1 VLHEHIGFE
10 LFQQDG
16 QVTMVYAVST
26 LVRPSGPLAPPHGED
41 YDELVRLTLN
51 SVDCESWADVGG
63 AGSISVWPAGE
74 CVVVTQSRE
83 AVRRLTH
90 LYLLLHTLRNT
101 ISEDASALPD
111 SIPLP
116 DSWAAIALSERSS
129 QASGDAAKK
138 FETRVYPLHDLLPST
153 TTPTLSD
160 SPRGVGVDQITSWLC
175 QQVFSTQSDESL
187 AIATFITKAAL
198 ILTADSA
205 AHQRVADTLAD
216 VRTRLH
222 NARSD
227 DERAAVL
234 QPLFAP
240 AYCKFWSGLQTFVPE
255 DWSPN
260 QIYLHGACQADQ
272 QLRKLTGVAEY
283 LQQVA
288 LIESDV
294 TDEGVQT
301 LAQIGMIA
309 QLNLWSD
316 HVTDEGVGYLVA
328 LNGLRSLSLHSS
340 GVTDGVVPRLAEL
353 KNLMWLDIA
362 QTAMTAAGVKN
373 LLESNESMK
382 HAMLIVKLAQ
392 IDPDGLESLRQL
404 CPGLRIV
411 DY

>member
-1 VLHEHIGFE
+1 
-10 LFQQDG
+10 
-16 QVTMVYAVST
+16 
-26 LVRPSGPLAPPHGED
+26 
-41 YDELVRLTLN
+41 
-51 SVDCESWADVGG
+51 
-63 AGSISVWPAGE
+63 
-74 CVVVTQSRE
+74 
-83 AVRRLTH
+83 
-90 LYLLLHTLRNT
+90 LLLHTLRNT

-116 DSWAAIALSERSS
+116 DSWAAIALSER
-129 QASGDAAKK
+129 ASLESGVAEKK

-153 TTPTLSD
+153 TTPTLAD

-175 QQVFSTQSDESL
+175 QQIFSTQSDESL

-205 AHQRVADTLAD
+205 AHQRAAMALAD
-216 VRTRLH
+216 VRTRLG
-222 NARSD
+222 NAKSEA
-227 DERAAVL
+227 ERAAVL
-234 QPLFAP
+234 QLLFAP

-260 QIYLHGACQADQ
+260 RIYLHGACQADQ

-294 TDEGVQT
+294 TDEGLQT
-301 LAQIGMIA
+301 LAQIGRIA

-316 HVTDEGVGYLVA
+316 HVTDEGVEYLVA
-328 LNGLRSLSLHSS
+328 LNGLPSLSLHSA
-340 GVTDGVVPRLAEL
+340 GVTDAAIPRLAKL
-353 KNLMWLDIA
+353 KNLWWLDIS
-362 QTAMTAAGVKN
+362 QTAITSAGVKN
-373 LLESNESMK
+373 LLESSESIR
-382 HAMLIVKLAQ
+382 HARFVVRHAQ